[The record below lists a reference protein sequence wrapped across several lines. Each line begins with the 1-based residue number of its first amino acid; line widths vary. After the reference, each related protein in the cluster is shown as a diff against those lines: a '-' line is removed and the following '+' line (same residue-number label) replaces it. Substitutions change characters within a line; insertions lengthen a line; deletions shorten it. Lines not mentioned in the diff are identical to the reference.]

1 MFSPERFMEVANE
14 KLSRVNADGTVQ
26 NIRAFSNTSNQF
38 LANIA
43 IKAIKSANL
52 PPFPESVVRE

>member
-1 MFSPERFMEVANE
+1 MEVANE